1 MITLTERAADAVRG
15 VLATNNEACGLRI
28 MCAAG
33 GCAGLQYSM
42 GLVASAEAADQVLTC
57 HGLTVY
63 VDPDSC
69 SLLKGVCIDFVDDDE
84 GAGFVFDHPN
94 PPGCS
99 CAKAM

>member
-15 VLATNNEACGLRI
+15 VLATNHEASGLRV

-42 GLVASAEAADQVLTC
+42 GLVANAEAADQVLTC
-57 HGLTVY
+57 HGLKVFI
-63 VDPDSC
+63 DPDSC
-69 SLLKGVCIDFVDDDE
+69 RLLTGVCIDFVEDAE

-94 PPGCS
+94 PPSCS
-99 CAKAM
+99 CASAI